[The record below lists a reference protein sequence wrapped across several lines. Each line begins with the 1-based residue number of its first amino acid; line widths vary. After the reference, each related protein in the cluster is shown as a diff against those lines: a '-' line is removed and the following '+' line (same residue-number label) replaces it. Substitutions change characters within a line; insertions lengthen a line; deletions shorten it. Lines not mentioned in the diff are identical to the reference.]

1 MAVTDPL
8 SNDLYVVPKAQIFF
22 KKAGAT
28 EYENLGD
35 ADSLTLE
42 IAVEEQERYA
52 NDRGIRTLVKRTV
65 TQTSATI
72 SMTLAQMSAFARAAS
87 LMADADTVDGT
98 EEVIDL
104 GGEILEIQSGGHKSG
119 VASNPTLRG
128 ELVIRGVN
136 AEGPKSLLRLWDVE
150 IRPASARSFI
160 SDTEIATI
168 ELSGAAYPAAGKSA
182 GYEIGEE
189 LTITG
194 NTTPAGA

>member
-8 SNDLYVVPKAQIFF
+8 SNELYVVPKAQIFF
-22 KKAGAT
+22 KKSGAT

-35 ADSLTLE
+35 ADALTLE

-65 TQTSATI
+65 TQTSATV

-87 LMADADTVDGT
+87 LMSDAETIDGN
-98 EEVIDL
+98 EEVINL
-104 GGEILEIQSGGHKSG
+104 GGEIVELTSGGHKSG

-168 ELSGAAYPAAGKSA
+168 ELSGAAYPAAGKAS

-194 NTTPAGA
+194 NTAPAGV

>member
-22 KKAGAT
+22 KKSGET
-28 EYENLGD
+28 EYQNLGD

-42 IAVEEQERYA
+42 ISVEEQERYA

-87 LMADADTVDGT
+87 MMADAEVIDGT
-98 EEVIDL
+98 EEALDL
-104 GGEILEIQSGGHKSG
+104 GGEIVEFMSGGHKSG
-119 VASNPTLRG
+119 VANNPTLRG

-160 SDTEIATI
+160 ADTEFATI
-168 ELSGAAYPAAGKSA
+168 ELSGAAYPKAGKAA
-182 GYEIGEE
+182 GYELGEE
-189 LTITG
+189 LTLTG
-194 NTTPAGA
+194 ATTPAGV

>member
-8 SNDLYVVPKAQIFF
+8 SNELYVVPKAQIFF
-22 KKAGAT
+22 KKTGET
-28 EYENLGD
+28 EYQNLGD
-35 ADSLTLE
+35 ADALTLE

-52 NDRGIRTLVKRTV
+52 NDRGVRTLVKRTV

-87 LMADADTVDGT
+87 LMSDAETIDGT
-98 EEVIDL
+98 EEELVI
-104 GGEILEIQSGGHKSG
+104 GGEVIQFTSGGHKSG
-119 VASNPTLRG
+119 IASNPSIRG

-168 ELSGAAYPAAGKSA
+168 ELSGAAYPAAGKAA

-194 NTTPAGA
+194 TTTQAGA

>member
-1 MAVTDPL
+1 MAITDPL
-8 SNDLYVVPKAQIFF
+8 SNELYVVPKAQIFF
-22 KKAGAT
+22 KKSGET
-28 EYENLGD
+28 EYQNLGD

-87 LMADADTVDGT
+87 LMADAETIDGT
-98 EEVIDL
+98 EEELVIGD
-104 GGEILEIQSGGHKSG
+104 EVIQFTSGGHKSG
-119 VASNPTLRG
+119 IASNPSIRG

-136 AEGPKSLLRLWDVE
+136 AEGPKSLLRIWDIE

-160 SDTEIATI
+160 SDTEFATI
-168 ELSGAAYPAAGKSA
+168 ELTGAAYPKAGKA
-182 GYEIGEE
+182 PGYELGEE
-189 LTITG
+189 LTLTG
-194 NTTPAGA
+194 ATTPAGV

>member
-8 SNDLYVVPKAQIFF
+8 SNELYTVPKAQIFF
-22 KKAGAT
+22 KKTGAT

-35 ADSLTLE
+35 ADALTLE

-87 LMADADTVDGT
+87 LMADAEVITGD
-98 EEVIDL
+98 EEVLNL
-104 GGEILEIQSGGHKSG
+104 GGEIVEFQSGGHKSG
-119 VASNPTLRG
+119 IANNATLRG

-160 SDTEIATI
+160 SDTEFATI
-168 ELSGAAYPAAGKSA
+168 ELSGAAYPKAGKAA
-182 GYEIGEE
+182 GYELGEE
-189 LTITG
+189 LTLTG
-194 NTTPAGA
+194 TTTTAGV

>member
-22 KKAGAT
+22 KKTGAT

-65 TQTSATI
+65 TQTSATV

-87 LMADADTVDGT
+87 LMADADTVDGN
-98 EEVIDL
+98 EEVINL

-119 VASNPTLRG
+119 IANNPTLRG
-128 ELVIRGVN
+128 ELIIRGVN

-168 ELSGAAYPAAGKSA
+168 ELSGAAYPKAGKAA
-182 GYEIGEE
+182 GYELGEE
-189 LTITG
+189 LPLTG
-194 NTTPAGA
+194 AATQAGA

>member
-8 SNDLYVVPKAQIFF
+8 SNELYTVPKAQIFF
-22 KKAGAT
+22 KKTGET
-28 EYENLGD
+28 EYQNLGD
-35 ADSLTLE
+35 ADALTLE

-87 LMADADTVDGT
+87 LMADAEVVDGT
-98 EEVIDL
+98 EEALDL
-104 GGEILEIQSGGHKSG
+104 GGEIVEFMSGGHKSG
-119 VASNPTLRG
+119 IANNPTLRG

-168 ELSGAAYPAAGKSA
+168 ELSGAAYPAVGKAA

-194 NTTPAGA
+194 TTTAAGV